1 MRLKKSSKIL
11 LFAGALVVMIL
22 ALSLWQ
28 WSQRSG
34 TGSIA
39 LVEYRRV
46 GSYTN
51 VIFAIPMPPREP
63 RLPPLGQNTVLSV
76 EWTSGSR
83 NWGRSNLAQYNYVQS
98 RRAGELW
105 VSMPVPDRQE
115 WKFRI
120 QVHQRLVIRKPG
132 RDWLLPI
139 RRVSPAYE
147 TRWFNQKEIPGNLKA
162 E

>member
-1 MRLKKSSKIL
+1 MLKKRWKIL
-11 LFAGALVVMIL
+11 ILVGALTVVVL

-28 WSQRSG
+28 WSKRAGS
-34 TGSIA
+34 GSIA

-46 GSYTN
+46 GFTTN
-51 VIFAIPMPPREP
+51 VVFSIPMPPREP
-63 RLPPLGQNTVLSV
+63 RLPPLGQNTVLAV
-76 EWTSGSR
+76 RWISGSR
-83 NWGRSNLAQYNYVQS
+83 SWGRSTLAQYDYVAS
-98 RRAGELW
+98 GSAGELW
-105 VSMPVPDRQE
+105 VSVPVPDTEE
-115 WKFRI
+115 WRFRV

-147 TRWFNQKEIPGNLKA
+147 TRWFNQKEIPANLKG